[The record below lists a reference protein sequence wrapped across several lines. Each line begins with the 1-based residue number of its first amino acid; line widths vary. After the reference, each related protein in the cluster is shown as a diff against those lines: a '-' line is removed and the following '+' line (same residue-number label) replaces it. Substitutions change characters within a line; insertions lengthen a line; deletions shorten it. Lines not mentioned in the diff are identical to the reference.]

1 MKNSE
6 TSSVITS
13 PTCGGTIFFD
23 HVPKWFCISLV
34 ALLKEIVADFPLVVS
49 FGEKI
54 MGYLVHGLEGL
65 TSGREANMVTYP
77 HFFSFSL
84 DATERP
90 TYYRS
95 PLMARVA
102 LVKCGD
108 KNYGRRG
115 HTLRS
120 IT

>member
-1 MKNSE
+1 
-6 TSSVITS
+6 
-13 PTCGGTIFFD
+13 
-23 HVPKWFCISLV
+23 
-34 ALLKEIVADFPLVVS
+34 VADFPLVVS

-54 MGYLVHGLEGL
+54 NGYLVRGLEGL
-65 TSGREANMVTYP
+65 TSGREPNMVTDP
-77 HFFSFSL
+77 HFSFSL